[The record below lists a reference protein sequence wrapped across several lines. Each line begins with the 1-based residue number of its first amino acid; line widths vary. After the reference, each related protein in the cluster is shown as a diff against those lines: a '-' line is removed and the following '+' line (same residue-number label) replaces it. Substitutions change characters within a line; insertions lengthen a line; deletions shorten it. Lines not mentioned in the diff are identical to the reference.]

1 MLWRQKLCNY
11 WKNASWTHQ
20 AWAWQ
25 FPFLVTK
32 NTLLYFTVKPCNII
46 FFFAIVGQVI
56 DFRNI
61 FMILKSWKCFI
72 IILTKG
78 VEENMEINSIS
89 ALLSLLLP
97 GNSQLG
103 QTTCPMKM
111 DDIPAFHKWKH
122 IFSTAIVLFPQVASV
137 NKQFILHW
145 QDNLVFYKSF
155 DVIKKKKSNKAEGLC
170 SLAPWLYGK
179 ESVLNCINSP
189 DRLAEP
195 KLMIYFTSAYSKKNN
210 CMSSQTVCASMTRE
224 SNRKQCSCLPNLV
237 FVVICFVLQWNVFN
251 H

>member
-1 MLWRQKLCNY
+1 MISGNYCCGDRNCATIEKTPAGLVKHELGSFRSWWQKI
-11 WKNASWTHQ
+11 
-20 AWAWQ
+20 
-25 FPFLVTK
+25 
-32 NTLLYFTVKPCNII
+32 PCYILQSNLAIF

-61 FMILKSWKCFI
+61 SMILKSWKFFI

-155 DVIKKKKSNKAEGLC
+155 DVIKKNQQSWRVVQSGPMTLWERI
-170 SLAPWLYGK
+170 SF
-179 ESVLNCINSP
+179 
-189 DRLAEP
+189 
-195 KLMIYFTSAYSKKNN
+195 KL
-210 CMSSQTVCASMTRE
+210 
-224 SNRKQCSCLPNLV
+224 
-237 FVVICFVLQWNVFN
+237 